1 MAENAAVKDSVL
13 AVENIEAVKNAVKT
27 YIQTCSGIF
36 EKMQNTIATL
46 RGKDFVGDASNGY
59 EEFFTQITPALTT
72 NLYLGDESLM
82 VGINNMMDS
91 IKATL
96 LDTVDPELEAA
107 NKNAAGNNPAPAPK
121 PQ

>member
-1 MAENAAVKDSVL
+1 MAENAAAKDSVL
-13 AVENIEAVKNAVKT
+13 AVENIDAVKKAVEM
-27 YIQTCSGIF
+27 YIRTCSGIF
-36 EKMQNTIATL
+36 ENLKKTIGDL

>member
-1 MAENAAVKDSVL
+1 MAENAAAKDSVL
-13 AVENIEAVKNAVKT
+13 AVENIEAVKNAVNT
-27 YIQTCSGIF
+27 YIQRCSDIF
-36 EKMQNTIATL
+36 GNMQNTIAIL

-82 VGINNMMDS
+82 VGINNMMES

-96 LDTVDPELEAA
+96 LNTVDPELGTA

-121 PQ
+121 AQ